1 MLKHGFQP
9 LKKKKI
15 AIAYFN
21 ITSLYR
27 QIKKKKVIV
36 ETLDFASK
44 NAHEECCWLKK
55 IFSYLHIV
63 RM

>member
-27 QIKKKKVIV
+27 KIKKKKSYSRNIR
-36 ETLDFASK
+36 L
-44 NAHEECCWLKK
+44 CLKK
-55 IFSYLHIV
+55 
-63 RM
+63 RT